1 MSACAA
7 IDSDMQ
13 VRACERMGLII
24 ALLAGRKNVPAG
36 IHDCMDIAVSITTSL
51 EPRTLHMIA
60 QDAPDEDVYT
70 DNVWMANN
78 CLDRIAANNIILT
91 FADAWKIDPIDDRA
105 FGILADRMLAA
116 LKGRNPIGL
125 KTWRWPAE
133 RIIEAEATR
142 RRGNVVQTDLAS
154 LEAQLL
160 SVVHLACPIH

>member
-1 MSACAA
+1 MLACAA

-13 VRACERMGLII
+13 VRACERMGLIV
-24 ALLAGRKNVPAG
+24 ALLAGQKNVPAG
-36 IHDCMDIAVSITTSL
+36 IHDCMDIAVSITTGL

-60 QDAPDEDVYT
+60 HDTPGEIVYT

-78 CLDRIAANNIILT
+78 CLDRIAANNIILI
-91 FADAWKIDPIDDRA
+91 FVNAWNMGPIDDMA
-105 FGILADRMLAA
+105 FGILADRMLSA
-116 LKGRNPIGL
+116 LKGRNPVGL